1 MEPQIMSQILGKLLI
16 FAYEMI
22 QVIMNKLLKIFN
34 NQNGYAKMQELRN
47 NGVQTRTIAE
57 AISNGIIEK
66 IKPGLYKLID
76 YPWDE
81 HGSMATVCN
90 SNMKAV
96 ICLTSAAEY
105 YELTTF
111 NPSYV
116 TVAVPHNTPRFKID
130 YPPIKVYYF
139 ANSYYS
145 QGIKTLNTTS
155 GTVRIYNKEKTI
167 GDLFRYINKIGE
179 DIAVESLKTYLMN
192 KKERDINKLLEFSE
206 ICGVKKK
213 IDPMIKAILS

>member
-1 MEPQIMSQILGKLLI
+1 ME
-16 FAYEMI
+16 
-22 QVIMNKLLKIFN
+22 KLLKIFN
-34 NQNGYAKMQELRN
+34 SNKGYAKMQELRKK
-47 NGVQTRTIAE
+47 GVQTRTVAE
-57 AISNGIIEK
+57 AVSKGIIEK
-66 IKPGLYKLID
+66 VKPGLYKLID

-81 HGSMATVCN
+81 HNSIASVCN

-116 TVAVPHNTPRFKID
+116 TVAVPHNTPRFELD

-139 ANSYYS
+139 ADSYYPH
-145 QGIKTLNTTS
+145 GIETLNTKS
-155 GTVRIYNKEKTI
+155 GIVRIYNKEKTI

-179 DIAVESLKTYLMN
+179 DVAVESLKTYLQN
-192 KKERDINKLLEFSE
+192 RKDRNIPKLLEFSE

-213 IDPMIKAILS
+213 IEPMLKAILS